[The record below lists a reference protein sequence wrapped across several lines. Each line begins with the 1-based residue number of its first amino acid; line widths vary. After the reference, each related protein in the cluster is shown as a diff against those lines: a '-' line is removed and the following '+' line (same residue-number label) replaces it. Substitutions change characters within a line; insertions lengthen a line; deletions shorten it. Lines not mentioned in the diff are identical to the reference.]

1 MTSAGARDLSW
12 DFMKVIDCEEKGAK
26 RDFSLFLALLVGM
39 FAAFWKLSDRRP
51 SLGWEML
58 PIFLRRAADDDG
70 EFIIVEKRKTLA
82 WNTFHRQLSRW
93 RHNDNT
99 RCACEEQKA
108 PTSDGEAETMSSSP
122 RIIKFLVRGEKLEL
136 DEKSSPFRRRQ
147 RQSFHSSGTS
157 SSFNDF
163 CSLIT
168 GESFGFPSTFLL
180 RFLWT
185 RGFALRER
193 FMRARWEMAKGGDSC
208 KSRICSFLSI
218 PLSYLH
224 CCTKEFSEN
233 EIDSQTG
240 LFDRRSWCT
249 FVAIKA
255 RFLAQ
260 TFSQHLQQEDSSWS
274 AM

>member
-1 MTSAGARDLSW
+1 MGLHESHRLW
-12 DFMKVIDCEEKGAK
+12 RKRCEKG
-26 RDFSLFLALLVGM
+26 FFLFLALLVGM
-39 FAAFWKLSDRRP
+39 FAALWKLSDRRP
-51 SLGWEML
+51 SRGWEML
-58 PIFLRRAADDDG
+58 PIFLRRAADDG

-168 GESFGFPSTFLL
+168 GESFGFPSTIL
-180 RFLWT
+180 
-185 RGFALRER
+185 
-193 FMRARWEMAKGGDSC
+193 
-208 KSRICSFLSI
+208 
-218 PLSYLH
+218 
-224 CCTKEFSEN
+224 
-233 EIDSQTG
+233 
-240 LFDRRSWCT
+240 
-249 FVAIKA
+249 VAILVNK
-255 RFLAQ
+255 RFC
-260 TFSQHLQQEDSSWS
+260 S
-274 AM
+274 